1 MCYNDLTTIYNLE
14 IWISVVFKN
23 QRSAF
28 AVASFPVVFLQHPE
42 HTPYLLPHL
51 HPNIFVLIYDSP
63 LFA

>member
-42 HTPYLLPHL
+42 HTP
-51 HPNIFVLIYDSP
+51 
-63 LFA
+63 